1 VAETKTLNRLLSN
14 LGICRKAGKLLI
26 GVPLVCEGMRGTKE
40 GKASLVLY
48 ASDCSENTLK
58 KIRTKCEFYKIES
71 HMLPIGA
78 GDLGHAVGKLS
89 AIGAVAITDKSLCEM
104 IKKTLNDSATTES
117 NHNDHTKGTLVE
129 EAIEVRR
136 E

>member
-1 VAETKTLNRLLSN
+1 MTETVNVKRLLSN

-26 GVPLVCEGMRGTKE
+26 GVPLVCEGMRGCKE

-58 KIRTKCEFYKIES
+58 KLRTKSEFYGVEAR
-71 HMLPIGA
+71 MLPIGC
-78 GDLGHAVGKLS
+78 GELGQAVGKLS

-104 IKKTLNDSATTES
+104 IQKTFKDSVMAES
-117 NHNDHTKGTLVE
+117 NHNDQTKGTLVGE
-129 EAIEVRR
+129 SIEVRR